1 MMQKVAVIGAGS
13 WGTALAMLLAGR
25 HEVWL
30 WGRDAAE
37 MAAMQRSRANTRYL
51 PDHPFPESLIA
62 TGDLESALTGAACV
76 LMAVPSHGFRQV
88 FRQAVPLLSGNIP
101 VVSAVK
107 GIEFPSTRTM
117 TQIMEEESAGRPLAL
132 CVLSGPSFAEEVACG
147 LPTAV
152 TVACADKVQAA
163 RVQELFST
171 RFFRVYSSQD
181 VLGLEISGAMKNVIA
196 IASGISDGLGYG
208 LNTRAALITRGLAE
222 IIRLGTALGAD
233 SRTFSGLSGLGD
245 LVLTCTGNLSRNRS
259 VGLKLGAGKT
269 LRQVLAEMTMVA
281 EGVRTTESCFQ
292 LAKARAV
299 EMPILEQVYAVL
311 YEGKSCREAVTQL
324 FQRTLKEELL
334 GHGN

>member
-25 HEVWL
+25 HQVSL

-37 MAAMQRSRANTRYL
+37 MATMQRSRANTRYL

-117 TQIMEEESAGRPLAL
+117 TQIMEEEGAGRPLAL

-171 RFFRVYSSQD
+171 HFFRVYSSQD

-292 LAKARAV
+292 LAKARTV

-311 YEGKSCREAVTQL
+311 YEGKSCREAVAQL

-334 GHGN
+334 GHGS

>member
-1 MMQKVAVIGAGS
+1 M
-13 WGTALAMLLAGR
+13 
-25 HEVWL
+25 
-30 WGRDAAE
+30 
-37 MAAMQRSRANTRYL
+37 
-51 PDHPFPESLIA
+51 
-62 TGDLESALTGAACV
+62 
-76 LMAVPSHGFRQV
+76 
-88 FRQAVPLLSGNIP
+88 
-101 VVSAVK
+101 
-107 GIEFPSTRTM
+107 
-117 TQIMEEESAGRPLAL
+117 
-132 CVLSGPSFAEEVACG
+132 
-147 LPTAV
+147 
-152 TVACADKVQAA
+152 
-163 RVQELFST
+163 QELFST

-292 LAKARAV
+292 LAKARVV

-311 YEGKSCREAVTQL
+311 YEGKSCREAVAQL

>member
-1 MMQKVAVIGAGS
+1 MTGVQ
-13 WGTALAMLLAGR
+13 TCALPI
-25 HEVWL
+25 
-30 WGRDAAE
+30 
-37 MAAMQRSRANTRYL
+37 S
-51 PDHPFPESLIA
+51 
-62 TGDLESALTGAACV
+62 
-76 LMAVPSHGFRQV
+76 
-88 FRQAVPLLSGNIP
+88 
-101 VVSAVK
+101 
-107 GIEFPSTRTM
+107 
-117 TQIMEEESAGRPLAL
+117 
-132 CVLSGPSFAEEVACG
+132 
-147 LPTAV
+147 
-152 TVACADKVQAA
+152 A
-163 RVQELFST
+163 RVQKLFFIH
-171 RFFRVYSSQD
+171 FFRVYSSQD

-292 LAKARAV
+292 LAKARVV

-311 YEGKSCREAVTQL
+311 YEGKSCR
-324 FQRTLKEELL
+324 
-334 GHGN
+334 